1 MENSQIC
8 EYSVKQRIEG
18 KWILKRGLLIAL
30 YVLIG
35 LLSSVIGLL
44 MQNVVPFAAIG
55 MILAFTTY
63 TLTWRLTKVEYEYAM
78 TGGLLIFSIIY
89 GGSAKRTVFTKNLAS
104 IEAAFAYKSE
114 KAVKM
119 LEKYAPEVQYFAL
132 STTETDETDERE
144 VWCCLFENED
154 GKKSVFFFELC
165 DKAYRCLKTYAPSAT
180 GKRN

>member
-1 MENSQIC
+1 MENSLIC
-8 EYSVKQRIEG
+8 EYAVKQRLEG
-18 KWILKRGLLIAL
+18 KWIIKRALWIAL

-44 MQNVVPFAAIG
+44 MQNVVPFAAVG
-55 MILAFTTY
+55 AMIAFTVY
-63 TLTWRLTKVEYEYAM
+63 SLTFRLTKVEYEYAM
-78 TGGLLIFSIIY
+78 TGGLLVFSIIY
-89 GGSAKRTVFTKNLAS
+89 GGSAKKTVFTKNLSS
-104 IEAAFAYKSE
+104 IEAAFPYKGE
-114 KAVKM
+114 KAAEM

-132 STTETDETDERE
+132 STTETDENDDRE

-154 GKKSVFFFELC
+154 GKKAVFFFELC